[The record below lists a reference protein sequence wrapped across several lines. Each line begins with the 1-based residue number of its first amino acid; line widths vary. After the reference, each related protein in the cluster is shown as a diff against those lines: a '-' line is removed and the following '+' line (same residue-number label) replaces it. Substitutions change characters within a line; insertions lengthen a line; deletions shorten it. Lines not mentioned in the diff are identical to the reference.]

1 MEVPRDATSP
11 LDTPAP
17 PPWRPGTAPTGG
29 SQGALSRREAMLAI
43 LGGSGGGASG
53 GSGSAAAA
61 EPAVRRS
68 SRVLLARP
76 ATAASPERPWRT
88 PPASGRRASLES
100 TRTKATP
107 ETVAEAGS
115 PPEGRTPGSAAR
127 RRRSS
132 GAGSGGRPSWVS
144 TWRAS
149 DVVSKSPAPLRGS
162 AARPA
167 TAAGGEGSAALPPP
181 RASPAATLRFSRP
194 RTAPPRASLGASGAP
209 PGHARRGSGGGGVA
223 GSPGGTP
230 LRGSRAEPPDEW
242 GLPVAPPA
250 SAAAAAAAAALGA
263 AHAAAAAIA
272 SPGPAPPPTP
282 GGTNTTLAMG
292 YALGAVVG
300 QGGFCKVRLGTH
312 ALTGATV
319 AVKVI
324 DKAALTD
331 ANDRRR
337 VGREVRVLRRL
348 ACGAVIRLFD
358 VVAAPAHIFV
368 VMEYAAGGS
377 LLDHVRGAGR
387 LGEAAAARV
396 FAQLLAGVAF
406 CHSRGVIHRDVKLEN
421 ALLDRDGAV
430 KLIDFGLAALVPSL
444 DTPLRVHCGSPSYA
458 APEIVARKPYLGP
471 PVDVW
476 SLGVVLF
483 ACAAG
488 YLPFHA
494 PPGNKTEL
502 SAKILK
508 GTFTLPDGMSPELA
522 TLLRSV
528 LVVEPAARADVAAI
542 QASPWLAAHAAEVG
556 AAAVQVQAAPATAD
570 DVDAA
575 RCDALAAL
583 GCDRQALVTDL
594 LAGETNYLTAAY
606 HLHGA
611 ARSDAQTPQK
621 APRAAQQPAPPPPK
635 AAAFGSPL
643 AAPQPEEPATP
654 TQEADA

>member
-1 MEVPRDATSP
+1 
-11 LDTPAP
+11 
-17 PPWRPGTAPTGG
+17 
-29 SQGALSRREAMLAI
+29 
-43 LGGSGGGASG
+43 
-53 GSGSAAAA
+53 
-61 EPAVRRS
+61 
-68 SRVLLARP
+68 
-76 ATAASPERPWRT
+76 
-88 PPASGRRASLES
+88 
-100 TRTKATP
+100 
-107 ETVAEAGS
+107 
-115 PPEGRTPGSAAR
+115 
-127 RRRSS
+127 
-132 GAGSGGRPSWVS
+132 
-144 TWRAS
+144 
-149 DVVSKSPAPLRGS
+149 
-162 AARPA
+162 
-167 TAAGGEGSAALPPP
+167 
-181 RASPAATLRFSRP
+181 
-194 RTAPPRASLGASGAP
+194 
-209 PGHARRGSGGGGVA
+209 
-223 GSPGGTP
+223 
-230 LRGSRAEPPDEW
+230 
-242 GLPVAPPA
+242 
-250 SAAAAAAAAALGA
+250 
-263 AHAAAAAIA
+263 
-272 SPGPAPPPTP
+272 
-282 GGTNTTLAMG
+282 MG

-387 LGEAAAARV
+387 LAEAAAARV
-396 FAQLLAGVAF
+396 FAQLLAGVVF
-406 CHSRGVIHRDVKLEN
+406 CHAQGVIHRDVKLEN
-421 ALLDRDGAV
+421 ALLDRDGTV

-508 GTFTLPDGMSPELA
+508 GTFTLPDGMSAELA
-522 TLLRSV
+522 ALLRAV
-528 LVVEPAARADVAAI
+528 LVVDPAQRADVAAI

-556 AAAVQVQAAPATAD
+556 AAAAAVQAAPAPATAD

-583 GCDRQALVTDL
+583 GCDRDALVADL

-606 HLHGA
+606 HLHGQRGGEA
-611 ARSDAQTPQK
+611 SSP
-621 APRAAQQPAPPPPK
+621 PRPSQRASPAPK
-635 AAAFGSPL
+635 AAAQAFGSPL
-643 AAPQPEEPATP
+643 APEQPATP
-654 TQEADA
+654 MQDAGADT